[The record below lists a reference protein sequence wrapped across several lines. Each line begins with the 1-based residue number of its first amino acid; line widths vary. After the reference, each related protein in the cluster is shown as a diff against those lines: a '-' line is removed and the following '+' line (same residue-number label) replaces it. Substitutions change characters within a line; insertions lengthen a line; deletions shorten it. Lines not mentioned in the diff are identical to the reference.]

1 MVGDHF
7 RRSFCDKVRIFQLT
21 VEPLGFL
28 VGFCDLFHETVE
40 RFVEVHVTLDGYAH
54 CDAACDEAEYIRH
67 RPLGDM
73 SERDLASSEM
83 YKFLFECTQSYNRG
97 RVFMCDKEAYLFS
110 RRIVQQDAGCAH
122 EADALLKKMKS
133 FFCRRVMPVCLS
145 DWIWLSHNGL
155 TSVRQG
161 LPYFFGNKGHERMKK
176 SQKHLERFLEHPSSC
191 RTLRMHC
198 VLENRFDQFKVPIAV
213 LMPEKVVESIS
224 RSVKPV
230 GF

>member
-28 VGFCDLFHETVE
+28 VGFCDLFHEAVE

-67 RPLGDM
+67 RTLGDM
-73 SERDLASSEM
+73 SERDLTSSEM
-83 YKFLFECTQSYNRG
+83 YEILFECSQSYNRR
-97 RVFMCDKEAYLFS
+97 RVIMCDKEAYLFP
-110 RRIVQQDAGCAH
+110 RRIVQQDAGGS
-122 EADALLKKMKS
+122 EQTNALLKEMKC
-133 FFCRRVMPVCLS
+133 FFCRRFMPVCMS
-145 DWIWLSHNGL
+145 ERIWLSDNGV
-155 TSVRQG
+155 TIVRQG

-176 SQKHLERFLEHPSSC
+176 PQKYFERILKRPSGC

-198 VLENRFDQFKVPIAV
+198 VLETRFD
-213 LMPEKVVESIS
+213 
-224 RSVKPV
+224 
-230 GF
+230 

>member
-1 MVGDHF
+1 MAAAIPATTRGCWAMILARAGVGSEKSAVVVISPWARSSSSPIRTARRMSTAGSATMLGSQHRAQLLFAAGQHGAVTRECAEAVLMVGDHF
-7 RRSFCDKVRIFQLT
+7 WRSFCDK
-21 VEPLGFL
+21 E
-28 VGFCDLFHETVE
+28 
-40 RFVEVHVTLDGYAH
+40 
-54 CDAACDEAEYIRH
+54 AC
-67 RPLGDM
+67 
-73 SERDLASSEM
+73 
-83 YKFLFECTQSYNRG
+83 
-97 RVFMCDKEAYLFS
+97 LFS

-161 LPYFFGNKGHERMKK
+161 LPYFFGNKGHERMNK
-176 SQKHLERFLEHPSSC
+176 SQKHLERLLEHSSSC